1 MIYTMP
7 YIMEA
12 RMSDKA
18 IAKVFMTGRSQA
30 VRLPKEFRFAGKE
43 VRISRTANGGVLLEP
58 VNPKAEALWAAIR
71 KITGG
76 KWDVEIPED
85 PPLEPEDI
93 FPDGFK

>member
-1 MIYTMP
+1 MR
-7 YIMEA
+7 E
-12 RMSDKA
+12 KA

-43 VRISRTANGGVLLEP
+43 VRISHTENGGVLLEP
-58 VNPKAEALWAAIR
+58 VHPKAEALRAAIR

-76 KWDVEIPED
+76 KWDVELTDD

-93 FPDGFK
+93 LGAGFK

>member
-1 MIYTMP
+1 MP
-7 YIMEA
+7 G
-12 RMSDKA
+12 KA

-58 VNPKAEALWAAIR
+58 VHQKPDWKAFWA
-71 KITGG
+71 KLDNLGG

-85 PPLEPEDI
+85 PPLEPENI
-93 FPDGFK
+93 FADWPK

>member
-1 MIYTMP
+1 
-7 YIMEA
+7 
-12 RMSDKA
+12 MSDKA

-58 VNPKAEALWAAIR
+58 YYKSAKELFAAID
-71 KITGG
+71 KIPG

-85 PPLEPEDI
+85 PPVEPEDI
-93 FPDGFK
+93 FADGPK